1 MVIDAAVIAVSYI
14 SAWLLKFVSP
24 FFEDSVRSLS
34 FEWYMLAL
42 IPLIPAYLILYY
54 AFGLYTPKRVQ
65 GRRLE
70 FSNVVKANTVGMLL
84 FIGILFVVL
93 KEINFSRSMLFI
105 FYILNIVLD
114 ETVRMVIR

>member
-1 MVIDAAVIAVSYI
+1 MIKDNQKYFNRMHVVIDAAVIAVSYI

-65 GRRLE
+65 E
-70 FSNVVKANTVGMLL
+70 
-84 FIGILFVVL
+84 
-93 KEINFSRSMLFI
+93 EDWNFP
-105 FYILNIVLD
+105 
-114 ETVRMVIR
+114 TW

>member
-1 MVIDAAVIAVSYI
+1 MHVVIDAAVIAVSYI

-54 AFGLYTPKRVQ
+54 AFGLYTPKNS
-65 GRRLE
+65 RRKQAAAAVRLLVMRRSRRIRFWPLSGE
-70 FSNVVKANTVGMLL
+70 GDNSIISITV
-84 FIGILFVVL
+84 
-93 KEINFSRSMLFI
+93 SP
-105 FYILNIVLD
+105 
-114 ETVRMVIR
+114 TW